1 MCSLMRVVLSLHLSS
16 HPLWRQDN
24 SSSIRVVLP
33 SWWQGICSLVRVV
46 LPSWWQGI
54 CSPIRVILPSWWQD
68 ICSPIRVVFPSWWQ
82 GICSPIRVVSSA
94 SCGCL
99 LLSPLWC
106 PSSIMAL
113 YLLPHV
119 GCPRYPA
126 GTSFHSPISPT
137 EFGETATERNKNIEV
152 MCRRRS

>member
-1 MCSLMRVVLSLHLSS
+1 MHSFPVNSQFHILVEPSHLCPITGLCSLMRVVLSLHLSS

-24 SSSIRVVLP
+24 YSSIRVVLP
-33 SWWQGICSLVRVV
+33 SWWQGIC
-46 LPSWWQGI
+46 
-54 CSPIRVILPSWWQD
+54 
-68 ICSPIRVVFPSWWQ
+68 F
-82 GICSPIRVVSSA
+82 PIRVVSSA

-99 LLSPLWC
+99 LLSPLWY
-106 PSSIMAL
+106 PSSMMAV

-137 EFGETATERNKNIEV
+137 AFGETATERNKNIEV